1 MKSWFDISVNVQTF
15 VKKRGE
21 KQVEFLSRHKKILY
35 MSEGWNDTKGQVES
49 SQECKC
55 AAITMGFRFP
65 GEYNVTVSFFIFI
78 NTSPSVSV
86 ITILN

>member
-1 MKSWFDISVNVQTF
+1 MTLKDRWTV
-15 VKKRGE
+15 
-21 KQVEFLSRHKKILY
+21 
-35 MSEGWNDTKGQVES
+35 

-55 AAITMGFRFP
+55 AVITMGFLLP

-78 NTSPSVSV
+78 NTSRSVIV

>member
-1 MKSWFDISVNVQTF
+1 MNRPLY
-15 VKKRGE
+15 KRGE
-21 KQVEFLSRHKKILY
+21 KQVEFLSSD
-35 MSEGWNDTKGQVES
+35 SECHDTKRYRTCLRAGMTLKDRWRV

-55 AAITMGFRFP
+55 AVITMGFLFP

-78 NTSPSVSV
+78 NTSHSVSV